1 MDSTE
6 RLKRLQVM
14 LSKIEDLQSTLHD
27 RLNSDNVDQYS
38 NLIDELGNVVS
49 KLEDVYNEE
58 RK

>member
-1 MDSTE
+1 MNRLE
-6 RLKRLQVM
+6 RLQGI
-14 LSKIEDLQSTLHD
+14 LSKIDDLQTNLHD

-58 RK
+58 RKD